1 MPLPALLAPNTTV
14 APPGGKHRAV
24 SPVAGKAASLGLAM
38 EQQKQDNW
46 CWAAVAVSV
55 TKFVAGVGVG
65 VDQCEQAND
74 QLHRTS
80 CCADPASCNLQ
91 MPLDPQLFVRTTGAF
106 PIEIV
111 KQQIDGRRPV
121 GVRITWSGGGT
132 HFVCIDGYNVAG
144 AVPVVSVRDPWYGD
158 STVPYS
164 VLATSYQATGTWTDS
179 YRV

>member
-14 APPGGKHRAV
+14 ALPGGKHRAV

-38 EQQKQDNW
+38 EQQQQDNW

-55 TKFVAGVGVG
+55 TRFIAGVD
-65 VDQCEQAND
+65 VDQCAQANE
-74 QLHRTS
+74 QLHRAS
-80 CCADPASCNLQ
+80 CCDDPASCNLQ
-91 MPLDPQLFVRTTGAF
+91 MPLDPRLFVRTAGAF

-121 GVRITWSGGGT
+121 GVRITWSGGGA

-144 AVPVVSVRDPWYGD
+144 AVPIVSVRDPWYGD

-164 VLATSYQATGTWTDS
+164 VLATSYHATGTWTDS